1 MLQGTLLWLI
11 MADSNNP
18 YRQKSKRLV
27 SQGKTSKRL
36 SGLTPDGL
44 RKRVLDALPDWESY
58 PRLFRK
64 ILILLPTHGDL
75 ESIAEEIKMDPS
87 DLMIRVTKRP
97 KFSAIV
103 EFIRSNGHYPKCR
116 TSGEYLKHAN
126 LVEHYANESTVSAVI
141 NLETNAG
148 QAPINHKIVD
158 SAGWY
163 ANIEYD
169 TERYR
174 RGKQHA
180 LDKYE
185 KRIDSESVL
194 EEAQEVVEEGLKP
207 FKRDINPEEENSY
220 AKKEDTKDKNPESV
234 EQADERNA
242 TKE

>member
-1 MLQGTLLWLI
+1 

-18 YRQKSKRLV
+18 YRRKSKRLLPS
-27 SQGKTSKRL
+27 SQKTSKRL

-44 RKRVLDALPDWESY
+44 RKRVLDALPLWETY

-75 ESIAEEIKMDPS
+75 ESIAEELKMKYD
-87 DLMIRVTKRP
+87 DLHKRVERGRNFSKLV
-97 KFSAIV
+97 KFIQ
-103 EFIRSNGHYPKCR
+103 ENGHFPQCVSTR
-116 TSGEYLKHAN
+116 EYLKHAN

-148 QAPINHKIVD
+148 QSPINHKIVD

-174 RGKQHA
+174 RQKQHA

-185 KRIDSESVL
+185 QKIDSE
-194 EEAQEVVEEGLKP
+194 VVIQDEDEDEGLKP
-207 FKRDINPEEENSY
+207 FVRDINPEEGNGE
-220 AKKEDTKDKNPESV
+220 KEKTSPGKPGDK
-234 EQADERNA
+234 
-242 TKE
+242 

>member
-1 MLQGTLLWLI
+1 MPC

-18 YRQKSKRLV
+18 YRQKPKRLIP
-27 SQGKTSKRL
+27 STQKTSKRL

-44 RKRVLDALPDWESY
+44 RKRVLDALPLWESY

-64 ILILLPTHGDL
+64 VLILLPTHGDI
-75 ESIAEEIKMDPS
+75 ESIAEELKMPYD
-87 DLMIRVTKRP
+87 DLYKRIMNGVNFA
-97 KFSAIV
+97 KLVKSIQDK
-103 EFIRSNGHYPKCR
+103 GHYPKCK

-126 LVEHYANESTVSAVI
+126 IVEHYANESTVSAVI

-174 RGKQHA
+174 RQKQHS

-185 KRIDSESVL
+185 QKIDSEAVAVVK
-194 EEAQEVVEEGLKP
+194 EVEEGLKP
-207 FKRDINPEEENSY
+207 FVRDINPEEENGT
-220 AKKEDTKDKNPESV
+220 KEKADTKGEKSGDN
-234 EQADERNA
+234 
-242 TKE
+242 

>member
-1 MLQGTLLWLI
+1 

-18 YRQKSKRLV
+18 YRKRGKRLIP
-27 SQGKTSKRL
+27 SSIKTSKRL

-44 RKRVLDALPDWESY
+44 RKRVLDALPDWETY

-64 ILILLPTHGDL
+64 VLILLPTHGDL
-75 ESIAEEIKMDPS
+75 ESIAEELSMDFEE
-87 DLMIRVTKRP
+87 LEKRVNKRP
-97 KFSAIV
+97 TFSKLIKFIQ
-103 EFIRSNGHYPKCR
+103 ENGHYPACATTK
-116 TSGEYLKHAN
+116 EFLKHAN

-158 SAGWY
+158 NAGWF

-185 KRIDSESVL
+185 QKIDSDAVVSDAKEI
-194 EEAQEVVEEGLKP
+194 VEEGLKP
-207 FKRDINPEEENSY
+207 FVRDINPEEENAENQEES
-220 AKKEDTKDKNPESV
+220 KVSKETGSS
-234 EQADERNA
+234 
-242 TKE
+242 

>member
-1 MLQGTLLWLI
+1 MPS
-11 MADSNNP
+11 MADKNNP
-18 YRQKSKRLV
+18 YRRKSRRLV
-27 SQGKTSKRL
+27 ASTQKTSKRL

-44 RKRVLDALPDWESY
+44 RKRVLDALPYWETY

-75 ESIAEEIKMDPS
+75 ESISEEIGIEYDELVK
-87 DLMIRVTKRP
+87 RVERRSSFAQLI
-97 KFSAIV
+97 KFV
-103 EFIRSNGHYPKCR
+103 KDNGHYPVCE

-126 LVEHYANESTVSAVI
+126 LVEHYANEMTVSAVI

-158 SAGWY
+158 SAGWF

-185 KRIDSESVL
+185 QKIDSDAVVSDAKEI
-194 EEAQEVVEEGLKP
+194 VEEGLKP
-207 FKRDINPEEENSY
+207 FVRDINPEEEN
-220 AKKEDTKDKNPESV
+220 AENQEESKV
-234 EQADERNA
+234 SEE
-242 TKE
+242 TGSS